1 VWEKKEDEH
10 VDTSGHLESD
20 PRYFHPSF
28 LLRDISLNESRLDAE
43 VLLDEVV
50 CERLTLLKALQT
62 ASKVSS
68 TRKSTKEKAGKR
80 RTLGWKRL
88 RSTQT
93 TIGGVEGSHRSR
105 KLRKRKKTHC
115 QRRLEQGKQR
125 WRVRFRSVSTKGGSV
140 CQLSRMNA
148 RREEGELVTRK
159 RRTDEPVTMAG
170 RFPY

>member
-93 TIGGVEGSHRSR
+93 TIGGVEGSDRSR
-105 KLRKRKKTHC
+105 KPEKARKRTVGASLSKGNSDGAAVSGLFRQREGQPAIEYRRKKG
-115 QRRLEQGKQR
+115 RRGEWDEEETNRRAGDDG
-125 WRVRFRSVSTKGGSV
+125 ST
-140 CQLSRMNA
+140 A
-148 RREEGELVTRK
+148 R
-159 RRTDEPVTMAG
+159 
-170 RFPY
+170 